1 MTVGSA
7 LKFVSRIKKDTVF
20 RKKLYC
26 YDSLQSLKD
35 FLADEN
41 LVFTPEEFEDA
52 IQKNRVEAQ
61 FEEIANEYSEI
72 LQWWKVLMQGLKQIH
87 TDSQA

>member
-7 LKFVSRIKKDTVF
+7 LKFVNRIKKENDF
-20 RKKLYC
+20 RKKLYN
-26 YDSLQSLKD
+26 YDSVQELNN

-41 LVFTPEEFEDA
+41 LVFTSGEFEDA
-52 IQKNRVEAQ
+52 VQKNRVEAQ

-72 LQWWKVLMQGLKQIH
+72 GHWWKMLNEQLDQG
-87 TDSQA
+87 AV

>member
-1 MTVGSA
+1 MAIGSA
-7 LKFVSRIKKDTVF
+7 LKFVNRIKKENDF
-20 RKKLYC
+20 RKKLYT
-26 YDSLQSLKD
+26 YDTVKGLND

-41 LVFTPEEFEDA
+41 MAFTQEDFEDA

-72 LQWWKVLMQGLKQIH
+72 KEWWNMLSSGIQ
-87 TDSQA
+87 